1 MIRSQVKGLVSNN
14 NNSIKSI
21 NSEHI
26 VNSKSQYSDIDTSP
40 ITTPENIDQTRL
52 NYCYNYYK
60 YIIIFFC
67 VIIKKIRATLFLI
80 KITILL

>member
-14 NNSIKSI
+14 NNSSSKSI
-21 NSEHI
+21 SSEHI
-26 VNSKSQYSDIDTSP
+26 VKSKSQYSDIDTSP

-60 YIIIFFC
+60 YFF
-67 VIIKKIRATLFLI
+67 L
-80 KITILL
+80 